1 MNLVVARGVSGS
13 PLPLPPGPAVPA
25 FLPEYTQW
33 LSRRDTGR
41 FFLLILWHFCTPGI
55 FWNWAGSTSLEN
67 YRWAKLSIEYT
78 YSIYFKIGT
87 GPVIANYVH
96 IGQSV
101 PYVTVHISP
110 AVYHHLPFTPHL
122 LCPILSLQPYP
133 YPPSPRMLLS
143 MQIRLAF
150 SWSDFYG

>member
-1 MNLVVARGVSGS
+1 MCIA
-13 PLPLPPGPAVPA
+13 A
-25 FLPEYTQW
+25 
-33 LSRRDTGR
+33 
-41 FFLLILWHFCTPGI
+41 I

-78 YSIYFKIGT
+78 YSIYFKLGT

-110 AVYHHLPFTPHL
+110 AVYHSLPFILPFVVPYFTVAA
-122 LCPILSLQPYP
+122 LSL
-133 YPPSPRMLLS
+133 SPVSPILLS

-150 SWSDFYG
+150 YWSDFYG